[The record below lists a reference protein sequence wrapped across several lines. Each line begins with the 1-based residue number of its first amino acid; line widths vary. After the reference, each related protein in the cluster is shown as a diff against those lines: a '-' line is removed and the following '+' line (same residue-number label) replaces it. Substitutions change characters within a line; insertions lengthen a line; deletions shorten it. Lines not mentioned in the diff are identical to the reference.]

1 MRPNESF
8 ICQPIRS
15 LQTMLRVIATDLGD
29 EISVIPDGIYGGNTM
44 ASVAAFQRSHGLP
57 STGVT
62 DQQTWEKIVEAFTGS
77 RTRQLPAQQIEVV
90 LDPGQSIKKNESH
103 PNLLLAQSMLVILSK
118 VYAGIMQPQIS
129 GILDLPTVQSL
140 ESFQEVSLLPVT
152 GELDKITWK
161 HLALHY
167 PLASN
172 LYISGRIQ
180 G

>member
-15 LQTMLRVIATDLGD
+15 LQTMLRVIATDQGD

-161 HLALHY
+161 HLSRQFTLNVHK
-167 PLASN
+167 N
-172 LYISGRIQ
+172 TGRNGNI
-180 G
+180 

>member
-1 MRPNESF
+1 
-8 ICQPIRS
+8 
-15 LQTMLRVIATDLGD
+15 
-29 EISVIPDGIYGGNTM
+29 
-44 ASVAAFQRSHGLP
+44 
-57 STGVT
+57 
-62 DQQTWEKIVEAFTGS
+62 
-77 RTRQLPAQQIEVV
+77 
-90 LDPGQSIKKNESH
+90 
-103 PNLLLAQSMLVILSK
+103 MLVILSK